1 MSRELKVREEP
12 GGDSLQGAPGSEAA
26 CAKVLRQDHP
36 CLVSLSE
43 ELRVAGVE

>member
-1 MSRELKVREEP
+1 MREEP
-12 GGDSLQGAPGSEAA
+12 GRDSLQSAPGSEAD

-43 ELRVAGVE
+43 ELGVAGVE